1 MTMNV
6 RKIFCTLGLSAF
18 WVIAAGAETNAPPLA
33 AATNSRPDYV
43 LVANDIIVMKVYQE
57 DDLDAK
63 VRISKDGSIVL
74 PLLGTVTIGGKTR
87 EQAAKMIKDL
97 LAEKY
102 LVNPQVSLDI
112 AEYSKRRFTVLG
124 QVARPGTFEIPGDE
138 SVNLLQAI
146 SMAGGYSRLGTGRGV
161 TVQRGQGPEKK
172 SFKLDAD
179 AMAKDKGVT
188 IFEILPDDTITV
200 GEKLF

>member
-1 MTMNV
+1 MTMTV
-6 RKIFCTLGLSAF
+6 RKLFCALGLAAF
-18 WVIAAGAETNAPPLA
+18 CVVATGAQTNTPPLA

-43 LVANDIIVMKVYQE
+43 LVANDIIVVKVYQE